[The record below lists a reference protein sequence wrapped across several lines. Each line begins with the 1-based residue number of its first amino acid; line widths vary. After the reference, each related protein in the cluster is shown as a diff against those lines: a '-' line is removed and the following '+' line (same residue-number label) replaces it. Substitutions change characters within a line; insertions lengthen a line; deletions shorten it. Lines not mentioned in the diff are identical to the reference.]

1 MARAVAPAVVF
12 CLVLAGPVSAA
23 PPPENVD
30 VLRALGPA
38 DAPPGAEVTRDDICI
53 TIDRAGEEFVPV
65 RVIGGL
71 TVYAHFVLW
80 QCHVTYTDTT
90 RTAGETK
97 KAHHVRVFQFPRAD
111 GFVR

>member
-1 MARAVAPAVVF
+1 MTRAVAPAVVF
-12 CLVLAGPVSAA
+12 CLVLAGPALAA
-23 PPPENVD
+23 PPETAD
-30 VLRALGPA
+30 ILRALGPA

-53 TIDRAGEEFVPV
+53 IIDRAGEELVPV

-80 QCHVTYTDTT
+80 QCHVTYSDTT
-90 RTAGETK
+90 RTAEGK
-97 KAHHVRVFQFPRAD
+97 SKVHHARVFQFPRAD